1 MAHQIYKSLK
11 ITSSRK
17 VKKNN
22 FQSKIILFF
31 LGLYVKI
38 KFSPHSINKNFVDS
52 SKTLIEYFSITEDK
66 IYIYFDSW
74 NQLSNKVMMNRF
86 NRH

>member
-1 MAHQIYKSLK
+1 MFHKEGHNIIAISFIL
-11 ITSSRK
+11 IALVNVISR
-17 VKKNN
+17 N
-22 FQSKIILFF
+22 FI
-31 LGLYVKI
+31 
-38 KFSPHSINKNFVDS
+38 DS
-52 SKTLIEYFSITEDK
+52 STTLIEYFNITEDK

>member
-1 MAHQIYKSLK
+1 Q
-11 ITSSRK
+11 
-17 VKKNN
+17 
-22 FQSKIILFF
+22 
-31 LGLYVKI
+31 KI
-38 KFSPHSINKNFVDS
+38 KFSPHSINKNFIDS

>member
-1 MAHQIYKSLK
+1 LAQQIYKSLK
-11 ITSSRK
+11 ITSRRK

-38 KFSPHSINKNFVDS
+38 KFSTHSINKNFIDS
-52 SKTLIEYFSITEDK
+52 STTLIEYFNITEDK

-74 NQLSNKVMMNRF
+74 NQLSNKVMM
-86 NRH
+86 

>member
-1 MAHQIYKSLK
+1 MVLNGVTDGKNDVVPVGIDFRTGDVSGNLIITKS
-11 ITSSRK
+11 
-17 VKKNN
+17 NN
-22 FQSKIILFF
+22 NDVVQ
-31 LGLYVKI
+31 G
-38 KFSPHSINKNFVDS
+38 PINKNFVDS
-52 SKTLIEYFSITEDK
+52 SKTMIEYFSITEDK